1 MEMKNS
7 GIKLKLT
14 DKIGLKFINAS
25 LHSLR
30 KEKLLGVLAIVYDEK
45 NKDSKYKEEVEKEVI
60 KVWKIRE
67 YDIKELCD
75 YIAFL
80 KIGE

>member
-60 KVWKIRE
+60 KVWKIRG